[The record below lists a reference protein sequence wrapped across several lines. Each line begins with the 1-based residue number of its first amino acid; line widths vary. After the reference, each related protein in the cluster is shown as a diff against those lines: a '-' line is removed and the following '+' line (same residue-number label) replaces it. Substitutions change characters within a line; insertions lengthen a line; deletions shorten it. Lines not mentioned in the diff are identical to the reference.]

1 MIFVLVA
8 AVLAIHQVYEYTN
21 SSSGDSWV
29 SQVNAQTENAT
40 FTLWRINAAVPGDQL
55 RLSISDNVHKYQYD
69 IMDVHDVL
77 SMTIVASFALTR
89 FGDPNGLVGLTSNP
103 PPVAILSW
111 SQNATDH

>member
-40 FTLWRINAAVPGDQL
+40 FALWRINAAVPGDQL

-69 IMDVHDVL
+69 IMDVRTWRIIDDNRR
-77 SMTIVASFALTR
+77 IFCI
-89 FGDPNGLVGLTSNP
+89 N
-103 PPVAILSW
+103 
-111 SQNATDH
+111 